1 MDDNNLKQEKRG
13 SGMKRKLM
21 AIIMGIFMLTT
32 CVACGTNT
40 KSVDDMSMEE
50 KTVEVDNNDDDDENQ
65 IDKSFYTKSMDLSEE
80 DFEQDEEDKSF
91 IDSSNSSNVKKIVT
105 VVLVL
110 LIIALIAYVIY
121 RFI

>member
-1 MDDNNLKQEKRG
+1 MSTRDISLLSDLLPTEDSETIISKQLLDELENTNNSTDLLDSSNDNNKD
-13 SGMKRKLM
+13 
-21 AIIMGIFMLTT
+21 I
-32 CVACGTNT
+32 
-40 KSVDDMSMEE
+40 DDSDD
-50 KTVEVDNNDDDDENQ
+50 VEDENQ

-80 DFEQDEEDKSF
+80 DFELDEEDKSF

-105 VVLVL
+105 IVLVL